1 MDKAFSH
8 NNKNFGA
15 TYLRVASAE
24 EKAAEGISWEAPV
37 ETPVVLPPLER
48 QKTDAVAR
56 AKDTAN
62 KLLSSSDWQV
72 IAKTERGREIPEEV
86 SSYRA
91 GVVAEAARLELA
103 YLSATEQGE
112 FDEVKQ
118 NWPLTAQE
126 KEMIKQEGDSDDA

>member
-1 MDKAFSH
+1 MDKSFTL
-8 NNKNFGA
+8 NNKSFGA
-15 TYLRVASAE
+15 TYLRVASSE
-24 EKAAEGISWEAPV
+24 EKAAEGISWETPV
-37 ETPVVLPPLER
+37 EPPVVRPPLER

-62 KLLSSSDWQV
+62 KLLSSSDWQI
-72 IAKTERGREIPEEV
+72 IAKTERGRDIPEEV

-126 KEMIKQEGDSDDA
+126 KEMIKQDGDGDDA

>member
-1 MDKAFSH
+1 MDKSFTH
-8 NNKNFGA
+8 NNKSFGA
-15 TYLRVASAE
+15 TYLRTASSE
-24 EKAAEGISWEAPV
+24 EKAAEGISWETPV
-37 ETPVVLPPLER
+37 EPPVIRPPLEH

-91 GVVAEAARLELA
+91 GVIAETARLELA
-103 YLSATEQGE
+103 YLSATEQE
-112 FDEVKQ
+112 QFDEVKQ
-118 NWPLTAQE
+118 NWPLTALE
-126 KEMIKQEGDSDDA
+126 KEMLKQEESSNDA

>member
-1 MDKAFSH
+1 MDIAFSH
-8 NNKNFGA
+8 NNKNFA
-15 TYLRVASAE
+15 STYLRVASPE

-37 ETPVVLPPLER
+37 EAPVVLPPLKR

-72 IAKTERGREIPEEV
+72 TAKTERGREIPEEV

-126 KEMIKQEGDSDDA
+126 QEMIKQEEGSDDA